1 MNERRNILIVI
12 NLFGSAKNFIGPQF
26 SYLHEQGYNMHLICS
41 PSEQLNEFAGEHNI
55 RYKAIEL
62 KRQISLWSD
71 LKAFIKICLYIRK
84 NNIDT
89 IIGHQ
94 AKGRLLSV
102 IAGKIM
108 RVPFIIIFAH
118 GAIFET
124 SKGIKQKMLIWE
136 SKFESICADKV
147 VCVSNYIAQLRQNMH
162 IDKKEK
168 QVILGKGTCG
178 GIDTQRKFNPD
189 LIDKN
194 ELLNLK
200 TKLGIKEND
209 FVIGFVGRIVKDK
222 GIIELIEAY
231 KLLKE
236 RHTNLNIKLVIIGVF
251 EKRDS
256 IPNEYISYIE
266 ANPDIIF
273 TGFIK
278 DNIGLYY
285 SILSLLILP
294 SYREGF
300 GMSVIEASAMEIPV
314 LASSITG
321 CAEALVNKKTGLYVE
336 INPGSISEKIEKF
349 IFNNELKREM
359 GKNGRKWVVEN
370 FDHHKIW
377 PYINELLKNKIKK

>member
-1 MNERRNILIVI
+1 MNQRRNVLIVI
-12 NLFGSAKNFIGPQF
+12 NLFNSAKSFIGPQF
-26 SYLHEQGYNMHLICS
+26 SYLHEQGYKMHLICS
-41 PSEQLNEFAGEHNI
+41 PSEQLNEFADKHNI
-55 RYKAIEL
+55 RFKTVEL

-71 LKAFIKICLYIRK
+71 LKAFINICRYIKK
-84 NNIDT
+84 NKIDT

-108 RVPFIIIFAH
+108 RVPYIIIFAH

-136 SKFESICADKV
+136 SKFESMCANKV
-147 VCVSNYIAQLRQNMH
+147 VCVSNYIAQLRQNKH

-178 GIDTQRKFNPD
+178 GIDTQRKFNPH

-194 ELLNLK
+194 KLLNLK

-209 FVIGFVGRIVKDK
+209 FVIGFSGRIVKDK
-222 GIIELIEAY
+222 GIIELIEAF

-236 RHTNLNIKLVIIGVF
+236 KYTNLHIKLVFIGVF

-273 TGFIK
+273 TGFIE
-278 DNIGLYY
+278 DNIELYY

-300 GMSVIEASAMEIPV
+300 GMSLIEASAMEIPV

-321 CAEALVNKKTGLYVE
+321 CAEALVNEKTGLYVE
-336 INPGSISEKIEKF
+336 ITPQSISEKINKL
-349 IFNNELKREM
+349 IISDKLRTEM
-359 GKNGRKWVVEN
+359 AKNGRKWVVKN

-377 PYINELLKNKIKK
+377 PYINVLLKNN